1 VVGYF
6 DWQAKVLN
14 LQVATA
20 ISRRSVEGI
29 TMRSIPRFIVVMLT
43 LSCCVGCDQVSKSAA
58 RSMLHSGV
66 TESLFADSLRL
77 QLTENPGSF
86 LSLGA
91 SLPQQLR
98 FTLFTAAV
106 AILLIGLVCAAF
118 FARRLSTARFVALA
132 LVAGGGISNLI
143 DRLLYDGRVTDFLN
157 VGIGSLRT
165 GIFNLADMAILAGAL
180 LLILKRGAP
189 TPARPTPTLP
199 TPAQPAAR
207 SIPPRT

>member
-1 VVGYF
+1 
-6 DWQAKVLN
+6 
-14 LQVATA
+14 
-20 ISRRSVEGI
+20 
-29 TMRSIPRFIVVMLT
+29 MRSIPRFIVVMLT

-58 RSMLHSGV
+58 RTMLHSGV
-66 TESLFADSLRL
+66 TESLFSDSLRL

-91 SLPQQLR
+91 SLPEHLR

-106 AILLIGLVCAAF
+106 AVILVGLVCAAL

-157 VGIGSLRT
+157 VGIGSVRT

-180 LLILKRGAP
+180 LLVLRMRAATSSPNPTAAP
-189 TPARPTPTLP
+189 PTT
-199 TPAQPAAR
+199 
-207 SIPPRT
+207 PPRF

>member
-1 VVGYF
+1 
-6 DWQAKVLN
+6 
-14 LQVATA
+14 
-20 ISRRSVEGI
+20 
-29 TMRSIPRFIVVMLT
+29 MRSIPRFIVVMLT

-58 RSMLHSGV
+58 RTMLHSGV
-66 TESLFADSLRL
+66 TESLFSDSLRL

-91 SLPQQLR
+91 SLPEHLR

-106 AILLIGLVCAAF
+106 AVILIGLVCAAL
-118 FARRLSTARFVALA
+118 FARRLSTAGFVALA
-132 LVAGGGISNLI
+132 LVAGGGVSNLI

-180 LLILKRGAP
+180 ILVLRMRAGTSTPVPAP
-189 TPARPTPTLP
+189 PT
-199 TPAQPAAR
+199 A
-207 SIPPRT
+207 PPRP

>member
-1 VVGYF
+1 M
-6 DWQAKVLN
+6 
-14 LQVATA
+14 
-20 ISRRSVEGI
+20 RSV
-29 TMRSIPRFIVVMLT
+29 PRFIVVLLT

-58 RSMLHSGV
+58 RAMLHSGV

-77 QLTENPGSF
+77 QLMENPGSF

-98 FTLFTAAV
+98 FTLFIAAV
-106 AILLIGLVCAAF
+106 AVLVIGLVCGAL

-143 DRLLYDGRVTDFLN
+143 DRLLNDGRVTDFLN

-165 GIFNLADMAILAGAL
+165 GIFNPADMAILAGAL
-180 LLILKRGAP
+180 LLILTRGASP
-189 TPARPTPTLP
+189 SA
-199 TPAQPAAR
+199 PAQPPAR
-207 SIPPRT
+207 TMPPPT

>member
-1 VVGYF
+1 
-6 DWQAKVLN
+6 
-14 LQVATA
+14 
-20 ISRRSVEGI
+20 
-29 TMRSIPRFIVVMLT
+29 MRSIPRFIVVMLT

-58 RSMLHSGV
+58 RTMLQSGV
-66 TESLFADSLRL
+66 TESLFSDSLRL

-91 SLPQQLR
+91 SLPEHVR

-106 AILLIGLVCAAF
+106 AVILIGLVCAAL

-165 GIFNLADMAILAGAL
+165 GIFNLADMAILTGAL
-180 LLILKRGAP
+180 LLILRPRAGTSKPAP
-189 TPARPTPTLP
+189 TP
-199 TPAQPAAR
+199 PAV
-207 SIPPRT
+207 PPGH

>member
-1 VVGYF
+1 
-6 DWQAKVLN
+6 
-14 LQVATA
+14 
-20 ISRRSVEGI
+20 
-29 TMRSIPRFIVVMLT
+29 MRSIPRFIVVMLT

-58 RSMLHSGV
+58 RTMLHSGV
-66 TESLFADSLRL
+66 TESLFSDSLRL

-91 SLPQQLR
+91 SLPEHLR
-98 FTLFTAAV
+98 FTLFTATVAV
-106 AILLIGLVCAAF
+106 ILVGLVCAAL
-118 FARRLSTARFVALA
+118 FARRLNTARFVALA

-180 LLILKRGAP
+180 LLVLRMRAETTTPMP
-189 TPARPTPTLP
+189 TPPTV
-199 TPAQPAAR
+199 
-207 SIPPRT
+207 PPRS

>member
-1 VVGYF
+1 
-6 DWQAKVLN
+6 
-14 LQVATA
+14 
-20 ISRRSVEGI
+20 
-29 TMRSIPRFIVVMLT
+29 MRSIPRFIVVMLT

-58 RSMLHSGV
+58 RTMLHSGV
-66 TESLFADSLRL
+66 TESLFSDSLRL

-91 SLPQQLR
+91 SLPEHLR
-98 FTLFTAAV
+98 FTLFTATVAV
-106 AILLIGLVCAAF
+106 ILVGLVCAAL
-118 FARRLSTARFVALA
+118 FARRLNTARFVALA

-180 LLILKRGAP
+180 LLVLRMRAETTTPMPAP
-189 TPARPTPTLP
+189 PTV
-199 TPAQPAAR
+199 
-207 SIPPRT
+207 PPRS

>member
-1 VVGYF
+1 
-6 DWQAKVLN
+6 
-14 LQVATA
+14 
-20 ISRRSVEGI
+20 
-29 TMRSIPRFIVVMLT
+29 MRSIPRFIVVMLT

-58 RSMLHSGV
+58 RTMLHSGV
-66 TESLFADSLRL
+66 TESLFSDSLRL

-91 SLPQQLR
+91 SLPEHLR

-106 AILLIGLVCAAF
+106 AVILVGLVCAAL
-118 FARRLSTARFVALA
+118 FARRLSTAGFVALA
-132 LVAGGGISNLI
+132 LVAGGGVSNLI

-180 LLILKRGAP
+180 LLVLRKRAGTSTPVPAP
-189 TPARPTPTLP
+189 PT
-199 TPAQPAAR
+199 A
-207 SIPPRT
+207 PPRP

>member
-1 VVGYF
+1 
-6 DWQAKVLN
+6 
-14 LQVATA
+14 
-20 ISRRSVEGI
+20 
-29 TMRSIPRFIVVMLT
+29 MRSIPRFIVVLLT

-58 RSMLHSGV
+58 RSLLHFGV
-66 TESLFADSLRL
+66 TESLFADALRL

-91 SLPQQLR
+91 SLPENLR

-106 AILLIGLVCAAF
+106 AVILVGLVCASL
-118 FARRLSTARFVALA
+118 FARRLCTSRFVALA

-165 GIFNLADMAILAGAL
+165 GIFNLADMAILSGAL
-180 LLILKRGAP
+180 LLILRRGE
-189 TPARPTPTLP
+189 PAAVPPVS
-199 TPAQPAAR
+199 PAAR
-207 SIPPRT
+207 TAPPRV